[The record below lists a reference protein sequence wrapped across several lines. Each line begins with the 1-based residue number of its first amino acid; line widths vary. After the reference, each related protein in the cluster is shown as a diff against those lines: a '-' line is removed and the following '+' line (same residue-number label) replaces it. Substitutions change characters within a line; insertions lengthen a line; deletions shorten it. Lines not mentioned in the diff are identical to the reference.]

1 MSTSSPS
8 IPPSSVVLPVV
19 LIVDDSLTVPMD
31 LSDAFEAAGFR
42 SVLATTVEEGRSALA
57 REPVVAVILDVILP
71 DEDGIELLREVRAT
85 QSASSPFVLLLSS
98 EADVRDRI
106 RGIRV
111 GADDYVGKPY
121 DTSYVIARVRE
132 LLRGR
137 RSVDTSTRQTIL
149 VIDDSSTFR
158 AELAEA
164 LERANYAVVT
174 AADGEEGMRIAD
186 NIRPTAILVDSVM
199 PGIDGGT
206 VIRRIRLD
214 AALRATPCVLLTAS
228 EDRGAELRAL
238 DAGADAFVRKEDLE
252 VVLARIS
259 AVLRGTSL
267 EPALATSLLGPKRI
281 LAVDDS
287 MTYLQELLAVL
298 RGEGYDVV
306 PARSGEEGIEMLA
319 NQEFDCILL
328 DLFMP
333 GMDGIDACRRIKAS
347 PLHRDIPLIMLTAT
361 ENRQAMI
368 EALGSG
374 ADDFISKAS
383 ELEVLKARV
392 RAQLR
397 RKQFE
402 DEHRSVREKLLRS
415 EIEAAEARAAHE
427 LAATRARLVEAL
439 EQKNSELT
447 GAYRDLQ
454 TAQSQLVQSAK
465 LASLGELVAGVAHEI
480 NNPLAFVISHLATVR
495 RTSLKIDPSVRGAL
509 APDALLHWEKAL
521 DRMVEMDGGLLRM
534 RELVLK
540 LRTFSRLDEGERK
553 VVSIREC
560 VESMLTILSH
570 RYKDRILVETQ
581 YGEPDLL
588 DCYPGLLTQAIMN
601 LVSNA
606 VDAIADHGLIK
617 ISTGAEGEWYRIA
630 VTDTGSG
637 IPDDVLEKIL
647 DPFFTTKPVGQGTGL
662 GLSIT
667 YSIVR
672 KHGGR
677 IEFRRAAGGGTEA
690 NLYLPMGGDRRS

>member
-1 MSTSSPS
+1 VAA
-8 IPPSSVVLPVV
+8 SVLV
-19 LIVDDSLTVPMD
+19 VDDSLTVRMD
-31 LSDAFEAAGFR
+31 LSEAFEAAGFSTLLAS
-42 SVLATTVEEGRSALA
+42 SVAEARKILAEK
-57 REPVVAVILDVILP
+57 PVSAVILDVILP
-71 DEDGIELLREVRAT
+71 DEDGIELLREIRAT
-85 QSASSPFVLLLSS
+85 QSSDAPFVLLLST

-132 LLRGR
+132 LLRSR
-137 RSVDTSTRQTIL
+137 QPVETPARQTIL
-149 VIDDSSTFR
+149 IIDDSPTFR
-158 AELAEA
+158 GELGAA
-164 LERANYAVVT
+164 LEVANYAVVM
-174 AADGEEGMRIAD
+174 AADGEEGLRIAD
-186 NIRPTAILVDSVM
+186 SIRPTAILVDSVM

-228 EDRGAELRAL
+228 DDRGAELRAL
-238 DAGADAFVRKEDLE
+238 EAGADAFVRKEDLE
-252 VVLARIS
+252 LVLARVS
-259 AVLRGTSL
+259 AVLRATSL
-267 EPALATSLLGPKRI
+267 DPMLAASLLGPKRI

-287 MTYLQELLAVL
+287 ATYLHELLAVL

-319 NQEFDCILL
+319 TQPFDCILL
-328 DLFMP
+328 DLVMP
-333 GMDGIDACRRIKAS
+333 GIDGIETCRRIKAS
-347 PLHRDIPLIMLTAT
+347 PLHRDVPLIMLTAA
-361 ENRQAMI
+361 ENRKAMI
-368 EALGSG
+368 EALVSG
-374 ADDFISKAS
+374 ADDFISKSS

-415 EIEAAEARAAHE
+415 QIEASEARAARE
-427 LAATRARLVEAL
+427 LAETRAKLVEEL
-439 EQKNSELT
+439 ELKNQELT
-447 GAYRDLQ
+447 FAYRDLQ

-480 NNPLAFVISHLATVR
+480 NNPLAFVISHLGTVR
-495 RTSLKIDPSVRGAL
+495 RSALKVDETLRSSL
-509 APDALLHWEKAL
+509 APDLVGVWQRAL
-521 DRMVEMDGGLLRM
+521 DRLGEMDIGLQRM
-534 RELVLK
+534 RDLVLK

-560 VESMLTILSH
+560 IDSLLTILGH
-570 RYKDRILVETQ
+570 RFKDRIEIETH
-581 YGEPDLL
+581 YGEPDLIE
-588 DCYPGLLTQAIMN
+588 CYPGLLTQAIMN
-601 LVSNA
+601 LVANA
-606 VDAIADHGLIK
+606 IDAIAERGKITISAGMHGDL
-617 ISTGAEGEWYRIA
+617 YRISVA
-630 VTDTGSG
+630 DTGTG
-637 IPDDVLEKIL
+637 IPEAVRHKIL

-672 KHGGR
+672 KHAGKL
-677 IEFRRAAGGGTEA
+677 EFHEVEGGGTEA
-690 NLYLPMGGDRRS
+690 SILFPLEAHST

>member
-1 MSTSSPS
+1 MSA
-8 IPPSSVVLPVV
+8 SVLV
-19 LIVDDSLTVPMD
+19 VDDSLTVRMD
-31 LSDAFEAAGFR
+31 LSEAFEAAGFSTLLASTVAEAR
-42 SVLATTVEEGRSALA
+42 KILAAQSVS
-57 REPVVAVILDVILP
+57 AVILDVILP
-71 DEDGIELLREVRAT
+71 DEDGIELLREIRAA
-85 QSASSPFVLLLSS
+85 QSVETPFVLLLSS

-106 RGIRV
+106 RGISV

-137 RSVDTSTRQTIL
+137 QPIDAPARQTIL
-149 VIDDSSTFR
+149 IIDDSPTFR
-158 AELAEA
+158 AELGAA
-164 LERANYAVVT
+164 LEVANYAVVT
-174 AADGEEGMRIAD
+174 AADGEEGLRIAD
-186 NIRPTAILVDSVM
+186 SIRPTAILVDSVM

-238 DAGADAFVRKEDLE
+238 EAGADAFVRKEDLE
-252 VVLARIS
+252 LVLARIS
-259 AVLRGTSL
+259 AVLRATSL
-267 EPALATSLLGPKRI
+267 DPVLAASLLGPKRV

-287 MTYLQELLAVL
+287 ATYLHELLAVL

-319 NQEFDCILL
+319 TQPFDCILL
-328 DLFMP
+328 DLVMP
-333 GMDGIDACRRIKAS
+333 GIDGIETCRRIKAS
-347 PLHRDIPLIMLTAT
+347 PLHRDIPLIMLTAA
-361 ENRQAMI
+361 ENRKAMI
-368 EALGSG
+368 EALASG
-374 ADDFISKAS
+374 ADDFISKSS

-415 EIEAAEARAAHE
+415 QIEASEARAARE
-427 LAATRARLVEAL
+427 LAETRAKLVEEL
-439 EQKNSELT
+439 EQKNEELT
-447 GAYRDLQ
+447 LAYRDLQ

-480 NNPLAFVISHLATVR
+480 NNPLAFVISHLGTVR
-495 RTSLKIDPSVRGAL
+495 RSAVKVDGPMRGSLT
-509 APDALLHWEKAL
+509 PDLIAVWQRAL
-521 DRMVEMDGGLLRM
+521 DRLAEMDIGLQRM
-534 RELVLK
+534 RDLVLK

-560 VESMLTILSH
+560 IESLLTILGH
-570 RYKDRILVETQ
+570 RFKDRIEVETR
-581 YGEPDLL
+581 YGEPDSVE
-588 DCYPGLLTQAIMN
+588 CYPGLLTQAIMN
-601 LVSNA
+601 LVANA
-606 VDAIADHGLIK
+606 IDAITERGK
-617 ISTGAEGEWYRIA
+617 ITISAGMQGELYRISVA
-630 VTDTGSG
+630 DTGTG
-637 IPDDVLEKIL
+637 IPEAVRHKIL

-672 KHGGR
+672 KHLGR
-677 IEFRRAAGGGTEA
+677 LEFHEVEGGGTEA
-690 NLYLPMGGDRRS
+690 CILFPLASASA

>member
-1 MSTSSPS
+1 MPH
-8 IPPSSVVLPVV
+8 VV
-19 LIVDDSLTVPMD
+19 LIVDDSLTVRMD
-31 LSDAFEAAGFR
+31 LSDAFEEAGFR
-42 SVLATTVEEGRSALA
+42 VVLAATVADARRALE
-57 REPVVAVILDVILP
+57 REPVAVVILDVILP
-71 DEDGIELLREVRAT
+71 DEDGIELLREIRAA
-85 QSASSPFVLLLSS
+85 QSPDAPFVLLLST

-106 RGIRV
+106 RGIQF

-121 DTSYVIARVRE
+121 DANYVIPRVRE
-132 LLRGR
+132 LLRSRG
-137 RSVDTSTRQTIL
+137 SVNSSAKQTIL
-149 VIDDSSTFR
+149 IIDDSSTFR
-158 AELAEA
+158 AELAAA
-164 LERANYAVVT
+164 LEQADYAVVT
-174 AADGEEGMRIAD
+174 AADGEEGLRIAD
-186 NIRPTAILVDSVM
+186 NVRPTAILVDSVM

-228 EDRGAELRAL
+228 EDKGAELRAL

-252 VVLARIS
+252 VVLARVS
-259 AVLRGTSL
+259 AVLRATSL
-267 EPALATSLLGPKRI
+267 EPARAASLLGPKRI
-281 LAVDDS
+281 LAIDDS
-287 MTYLQELLAVL
+287 PTYLNELLVVL

-319 NQEFDCILL
+319 NQSFDCILL
-328 DLFMP
+328 DLVMP
-333 GMDGIDACRRIKAS
+333 GIDGIQTCRRVKAS
-347 PLHRDIPLIMLTAT
+347 PLHRDIPLIMLTAA

-368 EALGSG
+368 EALGTG
-374 ADDFISKAS
+374 ADDFISKSS

-402 DEHRSVREKLLRS
+402 DEHRSIREKLLRS
-415 EIEAAEARAAHE
+415 EIEAAEARAARE
-427 LAATRARLVEAL
+427 LAETRAELVEAL
-439 EQKNSELT
+439 ERKNLELT
-447 GAYRDLQ
+447 HAYRDLQ

-495 RTSLKIDPSVRGAL
+495 RSAAKVDAVVRSAL
-509 APDALLHWEKAL
+509 TQDLLATWQRAL
-521 DRMVEMDGGLLRM
+521 DRLAEMDTGLFRM
-534 RELVLK
+534 RDLVLK

-560 VESMLTILSH
+560 VESLLTILGH
-570 RYKDRILVETQ
+570 RFKERIEVRTQ

-588 DCYPGLLTQAIMN
+588 DCYPSLLTQAVMN
-601 LVSNA
+601 LVANA
-606 VDAIADHGLIK
+606 IDAIAERGLIT
-617 ISTGAEGEWYRIA
+617 IATGADGDTFLIS
-630 VTDTGSG
+630 VTDTGMG
-637 IPDDVLEKIL
+637 IPENMRDRIF

-672 KHGGR
+672 KHGGTLSLMPA
-677 IEFRRAAGGGTEA
+677 EGGGSVA
-690 NLYLPMGGDRRS
+690 SIRLPLPRVGARNSD